1 MELRM
6 GNSGFTIEL
15 KSAAL
20 FGLTALVLSF
30 VTGMASGNSLGYALF
45 KSSIITLVFGAIGYG
60 AVVVLKEVRARAH
73 RNSRPRGGAG
83 GQHDAVVSAPGEGP
97 DEGQPG
103 AGDQGDKE
111 KKPDTG
117 LEKEFEPL
125 KSGDLKSYTSGPAP
139 LDGKMGKHFVS
150 EQKTVKYEP
159 KIIAEAIRTMI
170 RRDDKDLDLDRS
182 RWSISAGKPT
192 SDWPPL
198 RSSISSGSSPKVQA
212 V

>member
-6 GNSGFTIEL
+6 GGLSGFTIEL

-60 AVVVLKEVRARAH
+60 AVVVLRRFVPELIEILGPAAA
-73 RNSRPRGGAG
+73 PEDGT
-83 GQHDAVVSAPGEGP
+83 DAVVSAPGEGT

-103 AGDQGDKE
+103 ADQGDKE
-111 KKPDTG
+111 KKPDAG

-170 RRDDKDLDLDRS
+170 RRDDKE
-182 RWSISAGKPT
+182 
-192 SDWPPL
+192 
-198 RSSISSGSSPKVQA
+198 
-212 V
+212 